1 MYNTTDLLIAIE
13 YLQGA
18 KERISLATY
27 RMETDSLVLDS
38 EKNPIEC
45 ALWDLMHQTRNVTE
59 MLVKERFKILNSNKN
74 EN

>member
-13 YLQGA
+13 YLQDA

-27 RMETDSLVLDS
+27 RMETDSLVLNS

-45 ALWDLMHQTRNVTE
+45 ALFDLMHQSRIVTE
-59 MLVKERFKILNSNKN
+59 MLAKERFKILNSTQN